1 MQVGGVGS
9 NLNEHTHHVTNFSH
23 FHATEDKQ
31 PMGSMPSQPLSGG
44 SAGTPAGTSTIQ
56 QIRFSLAEWIA
67 DPLKNIRKF
76 AGRIWYGGDQSGSA
90 VNGTGDRALSGEEQ
104 ILASIAEDMDADAMG
119 GSSLNG
125 SANHQAEQQVAQMQ
139 AQTLSHTTQLHTPQI
154 VAAATA
160 IQQQNIHNN
169 PYFSALE
176 DTGRQPQHIW
186 QKMKVRFH
194 SVTGFLTKRF
204 SFSGQNSF
212 QAKQGK
218 PREDLR
224 KRSRYHGE
232 DLEVD
237 CVLTDDSYLLD
248 SYDRSGNYSQ
258 LSTKGSAAAK
268 GITAEND

>member
-9 NLNEHTHHVTNFSH
+9 NLNEHTHHVTNCLHSH
-23 FHATEDKQ
+23 AAEDKH
-31 PMGSMPSQPLSGG
+31 PMGSMPSQPMSG
-44 SAGTPAGTSTIQ
+44 SPAGTSTVQ
-56 QIRFSLAEWIA
+56 QIRVSLAEWIA
-67 DPLKNIRKF
+67 DPLKNIRNF
-76 AGRIWYGGDQSGSA
+76 ASRIWNGGDQNGSA
-90 VNGTGDRALSGEEQ
+90 VNGSGDRASFGEEQ
-104 ILASIAEDMDADAMG
+104 ILAGIAEDMDADAVG

-125 SANHQAEQQVAQMQ
+125 SANHQAEQQAAQMQ
-139 AQTLSHTTQLHTPQI
+139 AQTPDHVTHLHTPQI
-154 VAAATA
+154 AAAASA

-204 SFSGQNSF
+204 SFSGKNSF

-232 DLEVD
+232 NLDVE

-268 GITAEND
+268 GVTAEND